1 VLDESRAAPVDG
13 VQPEEYRAVLR
24 RHASGVVVV
33 TAAAPGGG
41 VAGITATSL
50 VSLSLE
56 PPLVCFAVAF
66 AASAYGVLSACPTFA
81 VNFLDADQAG
91 IAVRFATP
99 GIDRFGPPTR
109 WAHLPTGEPV
119 LLDAPAYLRCAVVDR
134 VVAGD
139 HLLVIGQV
147 LQTAIHRGHRPLVYH
162 EGAYGSVHPGRRRWS
177 VRRRRSG

>member
-1 VLDESRAAPVDG
+1 VLDESRAAPVGG

-33 TAAAPGGG
+33 TAAGPDGG

-66 AASAYGVLSACPTFA
+66 SASAHDVLAACTTFT
-81 VNFLDADQAG
+81 VNFLDAGQAG

-99 GIDRFGPPTR
+99 GIDRFGHPTR
-109 WAHLPTGEPV
+109 WAPLPTGEPV
-119 LLDAPAYLRCAVVDR
+119 LLEAPAYLRCTVVDR
-134 VVAGD
+134 VAVGD
-139 HLLVIGQV
+139 HLLIIGRV
-147 LQTAIHRGHRPLVYH
+147 VQTAVHRGHRPLVYH
-162 EGAYGSVHPGRRRWS
+162 EGGYASVHPGRRRWS
-177 VRRRRSG
+177 LRRRRG